1 MQNNLEFIG
10 RARNQKLIVK
20 PMVHKTRR
28 TPVLEIKMFDKNG
41 GKKRMV
47 YAGRRCVRRQDL
59 RGSFTTPIRTRKTH
73 DGVSS
78 INLYR
83 EASCKQRRK
92 QTDGRRM
99 IDNRSRN
106 AGASHVGIRKPAGVL
121 RVPNGRTT
129 RIKMDTSGHTHTHIR
144 VYVYVIRTMSVFR
157 TILVFMFGLS
167 TVVCTRVY
175 RPNTGP

>member
-1 MQNNLEFIG
+1 
-10 RARNQKLIVK
+10 
-20 PMVHKTRR
+20 
-28 TPVLEIKMFDKNG
+28 
-41 GKKRMV
+41 MV

-106 AGASHVGIRKPAGVL
+106 AGPSHVGIRKPAGSCAF
-121 RVPNGRTT
+121 RPGGRPGSKRTQV
-129 RIKMDTSGHTHTHIR
+129 THTHLRVGHYVRFSVNIS
-144 VYVYVIRTMSVFR
+144 VYVWTFDGTYTS
-157 TILVFMFGLS
+157 LL
-167 TVVCTRVY
+167 
-175 RPNTGP
+175 TGQ